1 MSTKLISASVLLQA
15 MQEANDNLA
24 DGYAD
29 IVSIAK
35 NFKSDDWAALEKF
48 GPDEAEGAREKVFA
62 AGVFMEDFLSSFF
75 IEPYRKLIKGELLT
89 EPEFH
94 TMLAIKAVPNYA
106 QMCGVT
112 SESEFRTYQLLQYNG
127 GDDGPRGT
135 IMTDIYKASRR
146 SKNGI
151 RPFEICPIQPEEVC
165 CERLYQQQEQFFRR
179 HFPSEF
185 MRMKN

>member
-1 MSTKLISASVLLQA
+1 MDTKLITGSVLLRA
-15 MQEANDNLA
+15 MQEAIDNLA

-29 IVSIAK
+29 VTSIAK

-48 GPDEAEGAREKVFA
+48 GQDEAEGARDKVGA

-75 IEPYRKLIKGELLT
+75 IEPYRKLINGELLT

-94 TMLAIKAVPNYA
+94 TMLAIKAVPNFA
-106 QMCGVT
+106 QLCGVT
-112 SESEFRTYQLLQYNG
+112 SESEFRTYQLLHYNG
-127 GDDGPRGT
+127 GDDGPSGT

-146 SKNGI
+146 RNGI
-151 RPFEICPIQPEEVC
+151 RPLEICPIQPEEVC

-179 HFPSEF
+179 QFPSEF
-185 MRMKN
+185 MRMKS